1 MPEQFG
7 ASMYCCD
14 AIVCGSRKSSR
25 LCRSATMIAARPSGV
40 KYRLYGS
47 STGMAVPGLPVL
59 GSIGVKLPLLRRAPL
74 LATHKVFRSQDG
86 ATGWGAGAGGKRA
99 SRANVAGSMTYTLF
113 ERRFG
118 T

>member
-1 MPEQFG
+1 
-7 ASMYCCD
+7 
-14 AIVCGSRKSSR
+14 
-25 LCRSATMIAARPSGV
+25 
-40 KYRLYGS
+40 
-47 STGMAVPGLPVL
+47 MALPGLPVV

-86 ATGWGAGAGGKRA
+86 TTCCGLTPTGKR
-99 SRANVAGSMTYTLF
+99 STMANVAGSMTYTLF